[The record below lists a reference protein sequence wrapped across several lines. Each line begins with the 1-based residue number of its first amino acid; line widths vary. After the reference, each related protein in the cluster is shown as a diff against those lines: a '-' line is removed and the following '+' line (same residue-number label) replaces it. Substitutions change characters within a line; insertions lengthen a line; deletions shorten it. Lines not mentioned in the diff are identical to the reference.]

1 MLNALHT
8 FSYSIL
14 SINKWAVGIPINFI
28 LEMKKIFRMCQ
39 RIAQEPISDECYS
52 QELTRLVTPGSVQ
65 KLSHVRFFATP
76 LTVAH
81 QASLS
86 ITNSQ
91 SLIKLMFTES
101 VMPSNHL
108 ILCPPLLLP
117 PSIFPSIRVFSNE
130 SVLCIRWPKYWSFK
144 LQHQSFQWIFRTD
157 FLYDWLVWSPCS
169 NSRIRL
175 LKTMLAWLFYF

>member
-117 PSIFPSIRVFSNE
+117 PSSLSQHPGHLKWVSSLHQVAK
-130 SVLCIRWPKYWSFK
+130 VLEFQ

-157 FLYDWLVWSPCS
+157 FL
-169 NSRIRL
+169 
-175 LKTMLAWLFYF
+175 

>member
-1 MLNALHT
+1 M
-8 FSYSIL
+8 
-14 SINKWAVGIPINFI
+14 GIPINFI
-28 LEMKKIFRMCQ
+28 LEMKKIFRMYQ

-52 QELTRLVTPGSVQ
+52 QELTRLVTSGSVQ
-65 KLSHVRFFATP
+65 KLRHVQFFVTP

-101 VMPSNHL
+101 VMPSNYL

-130 SVLCIRWPKYWSFK
+130 SVLRIRWPKRWNFSFG
-144 LQHQSFQWIFRTD
+144 
-157 FLYDWLVWSPCS
+157 
-169 NSRIRL
+169 L
-175 LKTMLAWLFYF
+175 LKDQIAFHMETP